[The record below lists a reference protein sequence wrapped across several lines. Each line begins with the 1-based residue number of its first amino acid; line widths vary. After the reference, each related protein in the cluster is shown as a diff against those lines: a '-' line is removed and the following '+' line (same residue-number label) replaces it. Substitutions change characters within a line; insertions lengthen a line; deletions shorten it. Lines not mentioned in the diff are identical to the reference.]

1 MERLWAPWRME
12 FILNEK
18 PSGCIFCLG
27 EVQSEKHEKERLILR
42 RDSLTFVMMNRYPYT
57 CGHLLVSP
65 NRHVGTVQDLLPD
78 EMLQLFENI
87 SLACRVLTTAI
98 SPQGFNI
105 GINVGKAAGAGVD
118 DHLHIHVV
126 PRWVGDANFMT
137 VVNDVRV
144 MPENLSATYEKLL
157 PISREA
163 SVTPEI

>member
-1 MERLWAPWRME
+1 
-12 FILNEK
+12 
-18 PSGCIFCLG
+18 
-27 EVQSEKHEKERLILR
+27 V
-42 RDSLTFVMMNRYPYT
+42 NRYPYT
-57 CGHLLVSP
+57 CGHLLVPP
-65 NRHVGTVQDLLPD
+65 NVGTVQDLLPD

-137 VVNDVRV
+137 VINDVRV

-163 SVTPEI
+163 RGAPDI

>member
-18 PSGCIFCLG
+18 PSECIFCLG
-27 EVQSEKHEKERLILR
+27 EAQGQVREKERLILR
-42 RDSLTFVMMNRYPYT
+42 RDTLTFVMMNRYPYT
-57 CGHLLVSP
+57 SGHLLVSP
-65 NRHVGTVQDLLPD
+65 YRHVGSIQDLLPD
-78 EMLQLFENI
+78 EMLELFENVR
-87 SLACRVLTTAI
+87 LACGVMTKAC

-137 VVNDVRV
+137 VISDVRV
-144 MPENLSATYEKLL
+144 MPENLSATYDKLL
-157 PISREA
+157 PYFREDCG
-163 SVTPEI
+163 TQED